1 MPKAEKGTPKDLGN
15 RIKAKGLQKLKFYCQ
30 MCEKQCRDANGFKC
44 HLTSES
50 HLRQMKIFSDNAG
63 GILDKYSK
71 EFETTYLATLRMRHG
86 TKKVNA
92 NNVYQELISDKQHI
106 HMNATHWATLT
117 DFVQYLGKTGKCVVE
132 ETERGW
138 FVSYIERD
146 ASILARKEAM
156 QRREEAERALE
167 EAQAQRMEIQR
178 IEAAKAL
185 DRAGGTVHTEA
196 TKLERGDEDGP
207 IKVALGAA
215 VVSKKAPKVKVTSAF
230 GNDEN
235 DGDDDEE
242 DEKPP
247 QAPKFDI
254 PAIAVQPKASGATE
268 SPANSKRKEPPAT
281 SEQNTLSKK
290 SKSDRQ
296 QKEQD
301 GHKKDYWLHRKI
313 IVRIISKQLANG
325 KYFKRKA
332 IVDKVID
339 KYTAEVEVLDS
350 GPDERDGGDILMLDQ
365 EDLETVVPKE
375 TGKKVLI
382 LNGKYRGDKA
392 RVEELD
398 KKRYEATLRLTSS
411 DKILKGVPYDDFAKL
426 A

>member
-1 MPKAEKGTPKDLGN
+1 MPKAERGTPKDIAN

-71 EFETTYLATLRMRHG
+71 DFERSYLSTLRMRHG

-117 DFVQYLGKTGKCVVE
+117 EFVQYLGKTGKCVVE

-146 ASILARKEAM
+146 AAILARKELM
-156 QRREEAERALE
+156 ERREEAEKALE

-185 DRAGGTVHTEA
+185 DRAGGTVYTEA
-196 TKLERGDEDGP
+196 SKLERGEESRP
-207 IKVALGAA
+207 IKVALGVPSKKSSSAKVA
-215 VVSKKAPKVKVTSAF
+215 SAFDDGADDDDNEEDVPKKAPQIDVA
-230 GNDEN
+230 
-235 DGDDDEE
+235 
-242 DEKPP
+242 PP
-247 QAPKFDI
+247 L
-254 PAIAVQPKASGATE
+254 SNATLE
-268 SPANSKRKEPPAT
+268 SKKSSVKRKETWPTANKARTTKRPKVDT
-281 SEQNTLSKK
+281 ITN
-290 SKSDRQ
+290 DRN
-296 QKEQD
+296 
-301 GHKKDYWLHRKI
+301 DYWLYRDI
-313 IVRIISKQLANG
+313 VVRIVSKNFADG

-339 KYTAEVEVLDS
+339 KYTAELKVLDS
-350 GPDERDGGDILMLDQ
+350 RPDAKDGGDILRLDQ
-365 EDLETVVPKE
+365 DDLETVVPKE
-375 TGKKVLI
+375 VGGKVRI
-382 LNGKYRGDKA
+382 LNGKYRSEKA
-392 RVEELD
+392 RVQALD
-398 KKRYEATLRLTSS
+398 KKRCQATLKLSQ
-411 DKILKGVPYDDFAKL
+411 DGLVLEGVSYDDFSKL